1 MHVDARMSK
10 PLSTWA
16 TCAENHTIDEYRWS
30 DEDPVIDP
38 GILRCSG
45 YSTRRFDWTGRSGVV
60 SGRCA
65 MAQTFVAGKLQADSL
80 EHPQKQETRVDKSHT
95 ATPENVGSS
104 NRHVSYQCCLFFKR
118 TEWYKKMRYRLHF
131 FVDNNHG
138 IAGFPTQ
145 QTIKF
150 AYFYSLMPSFWW
162 VKHLLHLVTSCYIML
177 LVGWISISPEYQ
189 QRMCCCLAPVFFSRF
204 VVSILVGWRS
214 NRWIPSPGL
223 EKYAH
228 VGTSEHVVQLWQLW
242 PWKVWESDDSSIS
255 RVGFLYIQP
264 LMDSGFRNI
273 LQTMVGENP

>member
-1 MHVDARMSK
+1 MF
-10 PLSTWA
+10 
-16 TCAENHTIDEYRWS
+16 HTSAVYSSREPIQKNE
-30 DEDPVIDP
+30 VP
-38 GILRCSG
+38 G
-45 YSTRRFDWTGRSGVV
+45 
-60 SGRCA
+60 
-65 MAQTFVAGKLQADSL
+65 
-80 EHPQKQETRVDKSHT
+80 
-95 ATPENVGSS
+95 
-104 NRHVSYQCCLFFKR
+104 
-118 TEWYKKMRYRLHF
+118 LHF

-150 AYFYSLMPSFWW
+150 AYFYSLTPSFWW
-162 VKHLLHLVTSCYIML
+162 VKHLLHLVTSCYIL
-177 LVGWISISPEYQ
+177 LHNVTCWLNLHFSWVSAAHVLLFGTS
-189 QRMCCCLAPVFFSRF
+189 FFSRF

-214 NRWIPSPGL
+214 NRWIPGPGL

-264 LMDSGFRNI
+264 LMDWGFRNI